1 MCGARLCVMLDG
13 VPLRLLIVD
22 DSAEVLAVAR
32 ELLERQG
39 LTVVGV
45 ALDGATALRSALE
58 QRPDVALVDIDLG
71 GESGFDLIERFD
83 PAVRVVLTSTHAS
96 GDFADLIESSKALGF
111 LPKSELS
118 ASAIQALVATG

>member
-1 MCGARLCVMLDG
+1 MLDG

-22 DSAEVLAVAR
+22 DSPEVLAVAR

-39 LTVVGV
+39 LIVVGV
-45 ALDGATALRSALE
+45 ALDGTTALRSALE

>member
-1 MCGARLCVMLDG
+1 MLDG

-22 DSAEVLAVAR
+22 DSPEVLAIAR

-39 LTVVGV
+39 VVVLGV
-45 ALDGATALRSALE
+45 ALDSATALRAAAE
-58 QRPDVALVDIDLG
+58 QRPDVVLVDIDLG

-83 PAVRVVLTSTHAS
+83 PGVRVVLTSTHAS
-96 GDFADLIESSKALGF
+96 GDFADLIESSRALGF

-118 ASAIQALVATG
+118 ATAIEALVATG